1 MTGASDSPPPAL
13 EIDGLDFSYGDRFA
27 LKAIS
32 FSVHPGEFAALLGPN
47 GAGKTTL
54 FSLITHLFESRRGAI
69 RIGGWDLRADP
80 GKALAAMGVVFQQ
93 PTLDLDLTV
102 QQNLRYFASL
112 HGIDGRTAERRMDAE
127 LARLDLSDRRHDKV
141 RVLSGGYRRRVEV
154 ARALLHRPSLLLL
167 DEASAGLDV
176 PTRQRIV
183 DHVHALS
190 KTDGIAVLWAT
201 HLIDEVRADDRVV
214 VMNGGRVEAN
224 GPVDAVNRRA
234 GCATLGESFA
244 RLIAPPPHGLGR
256 ETAPASSPRASSPR
270 T

>member
-1 MTGASDSPPPAL
+1 MSVSTKPAL

-27 LKAIS
+27 LEDIS

-54 FSLITHLFESRRGAI
+54 FSLITHLFESRHGAI
-69 RIGGWDLRADP
+69 RIGGWDIRAAP
-80 GKALAAMGVVFQQ
+80 GRALATMGVVFQQ

-112 HGIDGRTAERRMDAE
+112 HGIGRRTAELRIDAE
-127 LARLDLSDRRHDKV
+127 LARLELSERRGDKV

-154 ARALLHRPSLLLL
+154 ARALLHQPSLLLL

-190 KTDGIAVLWAT
+190 KKDGIAVLWAT
-201 HLIDEVRADDRVV
+201 HLIDEVRPGDRVV
-214 VMNGGRVEAN
+214 VMNGGRVRAN
-224 GPVDAVNRRA
+224 GPVDEVNRA
-234 GCATLGESFA
+234 AECATLGESFA
-244 RLIAPPPHGLGR
+244 RLIDTGR
-256 ETAPASSPRASSPR
+256 EMARPS
-270 T
+270 

>member
-1 MTGASDSPPPAL
+1 MSQSSKPAL
-13 EIDGLDFSYGDRFA
+13 EIDGLGFSYGDRFA
-27 LKAIS
+27 LEDIS
-32 FSVHPGEFAALLGPN
+32 FSVHPGQFTALLGPN

-54 FSLITHLFESRRGAI
+54 FSLITHLFESGQGTI
-69 RIGGWDLRADP
+69 RIGGWDIRADP
-80 GKALAAMGVVFQQ
+80 GKALATMGVVFQQ

-112 HGIDGRTAERRMDAE
+112 HGIERRTAESRIDAE
-127 LARLDLSDRRHDKV
+127 LARLELSDRRGDKV

-154 ARALLHRPSLLLL
+154 ARALLHKPALLLL

-190 KTDGIAVLWAT
+190 ETDGIAVLWAT
-201 HLIDEVRADDRVV
+201 HLIDEVHPGDRVV
-214 VMNGGRVEAN
+214 VMHGGRVRAS
-224 GPVDAVNRRA
+224 GTVDEVNHGT

-244 RLIAPPPHGLGR
+244 HLIAAGR
-256 ETAPASSPRASSPR
+256 EPARAS
-270 T
+270 